1 MYPVVDAGQKRGIP
15 EHVFRVVKTYDE
27 DKYIIMTQEEW
38 IQLRS
43 YSDNY
48 FMIEH
53 LSTKYNFNL
62 NSNNTFID
70 FKLNE
75 YLPEFISLLNYTTDK
90 PINNTT
96 HLIFMIENLLYNI
109 VDPTRIDKAIYNF
122 ISYIYTVE
130 SYKTEGDSFE
140 SKLIT
145 NMNNFI
151 LMKFY
156 APHFML
162 ITHSNYILDS
172 LNFINEDTGT
182 VDNTKLTPDE
192 EKVFKKL
199 LAQIITENKLI
210 ETIDKGI
217 KLDIDYKDENFNSK
231 TIKFVKKIFENI
243 DHSIATKSYI
253 NGLLIDTLNIN
264 SENLMPKETQQSIY
278 KDIINKLLP

>member
-1 MYPVVDAGQKRGIP
+1 
-15 EHVFRVVKTYDE
+15 
-27 DKYIIMTQEEW
+27 MTQEEW
-38 IQLRS
+38 LQLRS
-43 YSDNY
+43 YSENNY
-48 FMIEH
+48 MIEH

-75 YLPEFISLLNYTTDK
+75 YLPEFITLLNYITDK

-109 VDPTRIDKAIYNF
+109 VDPKRIDRSIYNF
-122 ISYIYTVE
+122 ISNIYTAE
-130 SYKTEGDSFE
+130 SYKNSGNNFQ

-151 LMKFY
+151 LIKFY
-156 APHFML
+156 APGNNL
-162 ITHSNYILDS
+162 IINSSNLLDF
-172 LNFINEDTGT
+172 LNSIDDDTGIA
-182 VDNTKLTPDE
+182 DNTKITPADE
-192 EKVFKKL
+192 KKIKKFF
-199 LAQIITENKLI
+199 AQIITENKLI
-210 ETIDKGI
+210 ETIESISKGNP
-217 KLDIDYKDENFNSK
+217 KHLDYKDENFISK
-231 TIKFVKKIFENI
+231 TIKYIKNIFQKIDNT
-243 DHSIATKSYI
+243 IATKSYI